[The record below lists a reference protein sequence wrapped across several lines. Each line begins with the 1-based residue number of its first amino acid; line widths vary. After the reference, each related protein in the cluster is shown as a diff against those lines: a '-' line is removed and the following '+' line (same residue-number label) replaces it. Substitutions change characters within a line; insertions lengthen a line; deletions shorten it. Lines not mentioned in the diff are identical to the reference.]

1 MTKQT
6 HSASPPQEPSR
17 VQKLSSRFEEVLV
30 FAAQKHQH
38 QTRKG
43 TTIPY
48 IAHLM
53 QVSGIALEN
62 GANED
67 EAIAALLHDVMED
80 QDVTEEELTRRFG
93 PEVAA
98 IVAGCSD
105 SASTNK
111 APWKERKEAYMAHVL
126 TASTSVRLVSSCD
139 KLHNA
144 RAILA
149 DCQELGDALWS
160 RFNASPADILWYY
173 QSLVHA
179 FGQARQGEPGC
190 RVVRQ
195 LALVVK
201 ELEDLILNPEAKSEA
216 SNA

>member
-1 MTKQT
+1 MQQR
-6 HSASPPQEPSR
+6 HEEQSLSP
-17 VQKLSSRFEEVLV
+17 RFEEALM

-67 EAIAALLHDVMED
+67 EAIAALLHDVIED

-105 SASTNK
+105 SASTDK
-111 APWKERKEAYMAHVL
+111 APWKQRKEAYIAHVL
-126 TASTSVRLVSSCD
+126 TASSSVRLVSSCD

-149 DCQELGDALWS
+149 DYQELGEGLWS
-160 RFNASPADILWYY
+160 RFNASPGDILWYY

-179 FGQARQGEPGC
+179 FQQAQERQGEPPS
-190 RVVRQ
+190 RVVAQ
-195 LALVVK
+195 LALVVT
-201 ELEDLILNPEAKSEA
+201 DLAGLIPNPDVEGEAHLA
-216 SNA
+216 

>member
-1 MTKQT
+1 MQQRHEEQRYEEQSLT
-6 HSASPPQEPSR
+6 
-17 VQKLSSRFEEVLV
+17 LRFEEALI
-30 FAAQKHQH
+30 FAGQKHQH

-67 EAIAALLHDVMED
+67 EAIAALLHDVIED
-80 QDVTEEELTRRFG
+80 QDVTEEELTQRFG

-111 APWKERKEAYMAHVL
+111 APWRQRKEAYIAHVL
-126 TASTSVRLVSSCD
+126 TASASVRLVSSCD

-149 DCQELGDALWS
+149 DYQELGGALWS
-160 RFNASPADILWYY
+160 RFNASPGDILWYY

-179 FGQARQGEPGC
+179 FQQAQEQQGEPPS
-190 RVVRQ
+190 RVVTQ
-195 LALVVK
+195 LDRVVTELAGLVPSPDAPR
-201 ELEDLILNPEAKSEA
+201 EADLA
-216 SNA
+216 